1 MEVFQGSIS
10 CLLLFVISISNLTSG
25 ISSNNKL
32 FADDMFIFFFVYYTQ
47 TSANYMTEDLETV
60 SKLENQWKM
69 NLILI

>member
-1 MEVFQGSIS
+1 MEVFQGSILR
-10 CLLLFVISISNLTSG
+10 LLLFVISISNLTSG

-32 FADDMFIFFFVYYTQ
+32 FADDMFIFSFVYYTQ
-47 TSANYMTEDLETV
+47 TSANYVTEDLETV

>member
-1 MEVFQGSIS
+1 MEVFQGSILR
-10 CLLLFVISISNLTSG
+10 LLLFVIPISNLTSG

-32 FADDMFIFFFVYYTQ
+32 FADDMFIFSFVYYTQ
-47 TSANYMTEDLETV
+47 TSANYVTEDLETV

>member
-1 MEVFQGSIS
+1 MEVFQGSILH
-10 CLLLFVISISNLTSG
+10 LLLFVISISKLTLG

-32 FADDMFIFFFVYYTQ
+32 FLDDMFIFSFVYYTQ
-47 TSANYMTEDLETV
+47 TSANDMNEDLETV